1 LKLLDIVNRS
11 PSPVPW
17 AEGDNIPWYDPDFSR
32 RMLKEHLSQEH
43 DAASRRFDIIDQHV
57 HWIHQELLS
66 GRPTRILDLGCGP
79 GLYSSRLARL
89 GHECVGI
96 DYSPASIAHAEAQAR
111 VEKLACTYVHQDIR
125 EANYGTGFGLVMLI
139 FGEFNVFSPTD
150 ARNLLHKAH
159 GALAAPGSSGPGLLL
174 LEPHTFSAIQRVGRL
189 APSWYTATGGLF
201 GDGAHICL
209 QESFWDSSRWTA
221 TIRYYII
228 DGSSGHVDRYA
239 QSLQAY
245 TEEQYRSMLA
255 ESGFADLELCP
266 SLAGDSLRPEGS
278 GGPGPVEDS
287 GDDFFVIT
295 GRVAGK
301 QEVGNSG
308 KNRV

>member
-1 LKLLDIVNRS
+1 MKLLDIVNRS
-11 PSPVPW
+11 PSPAPW
-17 AEGDNIPWYDPDFSR
+17 TEGDNIPWHDPDFSR
-32 RMLKEHLSQEH
+32 RMLEEHLSQEH

-57 HWIHQELLS
+57 RWIHQELLL

-79 GLYSSRLARL
+79 GLYTSRLARL

-111 VEKLACTYVHQDIR
+111 VEKLACRYVHQDIR
-125 EANYGTGFGLVMLI
+125 EADYGTGFGLVMLI

-150 ARNLLHKAH
+150 ARQLLHKAH
-159 GALAAPGSSGPGLLL
+159 GALAAPGSSGLGLLL
-174 LEPHTFSAIQRVGRL
+174 LEPHNFSTIQRVGRL
-189 APSWYTATGGLF
+189 APSWYTAADGLF
-201 GDGAHICL
+201 ADGAHICL

-228 DGSSGHVDRYA
+228 DASSGQVDRYA

-245 TEEQYRSMLA
+245 TEEQYRSILT
-255 ESGFADLELCP
+255 ESGFKDLEFHP
-266 SLAGDSLRPEGS
+266 SLTGDSDSP
-278 GGPGPVEDS
+278 EDS
-287 GDDFFVIT
+287 GGRGPADGSGSDFFAIT

-301 QEVGNSG
+301 
-308 KNRV
+308 